1 MIAALVPAFRRILRT
16 PPHTP
21 PRAPLRTSS
30 SPPPRILTA
39 QPIDAPGLAATEP
52 IDEAPSGF
60 LGWFD
65 SSHELRAGL
74 QVVELGAL
82 PEGAALPMS

>member
-1 MIAALVPAFRRILRT
+1 MIAALAPAFRRILR
-16 PPHTP
+16 TP

-52 IDEAPSGF
+52 IDEAPTGF

-74 QVVELGAL
+74 QVVELGVL
-82 PEGAALPMS
+82 PEGAAMPVS

>member
-16 PPHTP
+16 PP
-21 PRAPLRTSS
+21 RAPLRTSS
-30 SPPPRILTA
+30 SAPPRIQAA

-52 IDEAPSGF
+52 IDEAPTGF

-65 SSHELRAGL
+65 SSHDLLTGVIVWEGII
-74 QVVELGAL
+74 VVDNTVAT
-82 PEGAALPMS
+82 PS